1 VKAWENLLNS
11 LLEEE
16 LNLDLEF
23 YMLTPQGDPS
33 PTKPSSLTNIP
44 IFQVGFGDL
53 AVTGD
58 RSCGIEVVRRFGALL
73 KRKRDRNKQKT

>member
-1 VKAWENLLNS
+1 
-11 LLEEE
+11 
-16 LNLDLEF
+16 
-23 YMLTPQGDPS
+23 
-33 PTKPSSLTNIP
+33 LTNIP